1 MSATVFSN
9 DCKDDV
15 NNSSTDIIKS
25 LPFRKTVLC
34 VFCSSSSLFDILYES
49 ECMIAN
55 DLGDSP
61 PEY

>member
-1 MSATVFSN
+1 M
-9 DCKDDV
+9 
-15 NNSSTDIIKS
+15 
-25 LPFRKTVLC
+25 VLC
-34 VFCSSSSLFDILYES
+34 VFRSSSSLFDILYES